1 MDNVLNL
8 SSFGEIIPRKEE
20 ESDDITFKSFMK
32 GEETPKSTMKNNVEL
47 SNLVAYKILKHTS
60 QIKLFH
66 WQTHSYAE
74 HKALDKSF
82 EKLVDLGDE
91 LMESVMGKYGR
102 PTIMKTEAI
111 QLTNYSEDK
120 SCGTYLQE
128 MRKCYCD
135 ELRPMLS
142 PEKDSELLNLVDEII
157 AMFDRAMYLIT
168 LK

>member
-8 SSFGEIIPRKEE
+8 SAFGEIIPGKEGA
-20 ESDDITFKSFMK
+20 SDDITFNSFMK
-32 GEETPKSTMKNNVEL
+32 GEEKPKEPMKKNEEL
-47 SNLVAYKILKHTS
+47 AYLVAYKILKHTS

-74 HKALDKSF
+74 HKALDKAF

-102 PTIMKTEAI
+102 PMLIETEAI
-111 QLTNYSEDK
+111 QLANYSEEK
-120 SCGTYLQE
+120 SCGMYLEE

-142 PEKDSELLNLVDEII
+142 PENDSELLNLVDEII
-157 AMFDRAMYLIT
+157 AMFDQTMYLLT

>member
-8 SSFGEIIPRKEE
+8 SAFGEIIPGKEGA
-20 ESDDITFKSFMK
+20 SDDITFNSFMK
-32 GEETPKSTMKNNVEL
+32 GEEKPKEPMKKNEEL
-47 SNLVAYKILKHTS
+47 AYLVAYKILKHTS

-74 HKALDKSF
+74 HKALDKAF

-102 PTIMKTEAI
+102 PMLIETEAI
-111 QLTNYSEDK
+111 QLANYSEEK
-120 SCGTYLQE
+120 SCGIYLQE

-142 PEKDSELLNLVDEII
+142 PEKDSELLNLVDEIV
-157 AMFDRAMYLIT
+157 AMFDQTMYLLT